1 MVSFQPRFFPPLL
14 FPRALGRISLV
25 SGNQEEEPVTGQ
37 GLKEDKS
44 GFCGDIFKCK
54 LKQEKNQVRETML
67 PAKE

>member
-1 MVSFQPRFFPPLL
+1 M
-14 FPRALGRISLV
+14 V